1 MTNDDLAVRVA
12 TGTLNEIMASNARM
26 LRDLAD
32 AFDRGVNPE
41 RPVAPQVTGLVDK
54 TTNVLPALG
63 LGNLTGLAIDADRIL
78 GHLRPLTDD
87 E

>member
-1 MTNDDLAVRVA
+1 MTNDELAVKIS

-26 LRDLAD
+26 LRNLAD

-41 RPVAPQVTGLVDK
+41 RPVAAQITGLVDK
-54 TTNVLPALG
+54 TTNLIPALG
-63 LGNLTGLAIDADRIL
+63 LGNLTGLAIEADRIL